1 MGKLLNFFENNRR
14 LFIVRKHQNGKKQE
28 KYRLIVIRSF
38 FTYCEN
44 NNNIYHT
51 NQITP
56 SVARKF
62 LNEHLKGYSAESKR
76 QYSLVIRHF
85 FERFLKKEI
94 NL

>member
-28 KYRLIVIRSF
+28 KYRLMVIRSF
-38 FTYCEN
+38 FTYCE